1 MSNNKSFTLI
11 ELLVV
16 IAIIGVLSAI
26 IITSMSG
33 AVTRSKITRLQVFSD
48 TIRAQLSDSLVSW
61 WSFNEGTGTTA
72 YDKWEGN
79 DGTLT
84 NLDFDSTDGWKSG
97 GNCVSGNCLEFDG
110 DNDYVD
116 CESDSSIDSIT
127 VDLTLEAWVMQ
138 PVLGGDQ
145 NIISTHQDRNDVT
158 RPYDLENRGNARP
171 CFIMGNGVAQ
181 LMACAPINSYNA
193 NKWAHIIG
201 SIEGTNMKIYVNG
214 VLKDTE
220 TFTGNRVTGAR
231 VIIGSEYS
239 AGGRLWDGLI
249 DEIRIYNSA
258 ATISQI
264 QSQYLAGLDKLLSN
278 GVISKSEYNQRI
290 NKLSKNIK

>member
-61 WSFNEGTGTTA
+61 WPFNEGTGTTV

-79 DGTLT
+79 NGTLHGDPT
-84 NLDFDSTDGWKSG
+84 WKSG
-97 GNCVSGNCLEFDG
+97 GDCVSGSCLSFDG
-110 DNDYVD
+110 DNDYVN
-116 CESDSSIDSIT
+116 CGSDSSLDITNAIT
-127 VDLTLEAWVMQ
+127 VEGWVNFTSS
-138 PVLGGDQ
+138 GG
-145 NIISTHQDRNDVT
+145 
-158 RPYDLENRGNARP
+158 NRTIYAKGNQAANNHYWLLRSGDSLI
-171 CFIMGNGVAQ
+171 FELGNGTIRTRVSYTWTSNMGQ
-181 LMACAPINSYNA
+181 WYHVIGTYNSSDEYFRLYIDGVEVENY
-193 NKWAHIIG
+193 HYTGFGTIG
-201 SIEGTNMKIYVNG
+201 GT
-214 VLKDTE
+214 T
-220 TFTGNRVTGAR
+220 
-231 VIIGSEYS
+231 YS
-239 AGGRLWDGLI
+239 AGIGSYRTGLYYFFDGLI
-249 DEIRIYNSA
+249 DEVRIYNSA

-278 GVISKSEYNQRI
+278 GAISKSEYNQRI
-290 NKLSKNIK
+290 KELSKEIVIE